1 MQFILLTVVTI
12 CSGSFVVTIFCDL
25 WLTQNEAFPICL
37 QCFRIYLNKL
47 PYWGTK
53 CTTDRCNG
61 FFLEVVT
68 QCSNT
73 KQDRYFTAIFMK
85 TSCIFGNILVGYS
98 SQINSQK
105 NFQRPGPTPHTVGH
119 TPGDIQNCQLK
130 KLWHD
135 QILIYFDFSWSC

>member
-1 MQFILLTVVTI
+1 MQFIFLTVVTI
-12 CSGSFVVTIFCDL
+12 CSGSFVITIFCDL

-61 FFLEVVT
+61 FFWEVVT

-98 SQINSQK
+98 SQMNSQK
-105 NFQRPGPTPHTVGH
+105 NFKGQAQLHTRSVIH
-119 TPGDIQNCQLK
+119 QKISRTVNLK
-130 KLWHD
+130 NHD
-135 QILIYFDFSWSC
+135 MIKY